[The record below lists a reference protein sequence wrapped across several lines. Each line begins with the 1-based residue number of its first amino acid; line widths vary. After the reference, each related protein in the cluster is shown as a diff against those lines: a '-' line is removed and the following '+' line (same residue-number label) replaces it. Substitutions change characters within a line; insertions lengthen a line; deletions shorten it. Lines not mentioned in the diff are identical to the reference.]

1 MAARFANAIYWTAC
15 IAAVLWAAFVFAIG
29 AAQTHPDWTISAPIA
44 IAGAFVIWI
53 IGRAARYLIIQSPTA
68 NNRAPHLRRTPDDAN

>member
-1 MAARFANAIYWTAC
+1 MAVRLAKTIYWAAC

-53 IGRAARYLIIQSPTA
+53 IGRAARYLIIQSLTA
-68 NNRAPHLRRTPDDAN
+68 NNRAPNLRRTSDDAN